1 MTRDATLERYL
12 AIIRRMENY
21 FKEFI
26 VEYVERTKKTEVK
39 ELAKAVVRKTTL
51 PLDVFFQ
58 TIETPP

>member
-26 VEYVERTKKTEVK
+26 VEYVERTKNTEVK
-39 ELAKAVVRKTTL
+39 ELAKAAVRKTTL